1 LSVNHPLSADTGIAA
16 SNKLADFVEKMRAAG
31 QPELVIRHFAH
42 QYERLLAGATG
53 YIDRREALPVESLQS
68 CAALSESYTPA
79 GVAALSRTAVAKLNG
94 GLGTSM
100 GMAGPKSLLP
110 VKDDLTFLDV
120 ILRQVMYA
128 RGHCGCRIPLL
139 LMDSFNTFEDTKNSL
154 EKYREFSQDVP
165 ISFMQHRKP
174 KIWKDSLEAAEW
186 PADPDKEWCPPGHGD
201 IYISL
206 VTSGTLDALLDA
218 GYEYLFVSNSDN
230 LGAVLDLQ
238 ILGYLSEE
246 EIPFLMEVADRT
258 ESDNKGGHLAMRPDG
273 QLILRELSQCPPN
286 ETDEFQDIERFRY
299 FNTNNL
305 WLHLPTLQRIMTD
318 HDEILELPLI
328 RNEKPID
335 PADTSSPRVYQLE
348 TAMGSAIALFP
359 GAHAIRV
366 PRSRFAP
373 VKRTSDLLVMWSDA
387 YEFADNYQMVL
398 SSKRE
403 VAPSDWPPIVRLD
416 PVYFQMVD
424 DMRTRFPKGAPS
436 LLNCRHLIIDG
447 DVNFGGDVAIE
458 GDVTITNR
466 GSEPLTIA
474 DGARLGSLQLRAM

>member
-1 LSVNHPLSADTGIAA
+1 MSINRPISADTGVAA
-16 SNKLADFVEKMRAAG
+16 SDKLVEFVEKMRAAG
-31 QPELVIRHFAH
+31 QPDLVIKHFAH

-53 YIDRREALPVESLQS
+53 YIDRHEALPVESLQS
-68 CAALSESYTPA
+68 STTLSERYVSA
-79 GVAALSRTAVAKLNG
+79 GAAALSRTAVAKLNG

-110 VKDDLTFLDV
+110 VKGDLTFLDV

-128 RGHCGCRIPLL
+128 REHCGCRIPLL
-139 LMDSFNTFEDTKNSL
+139 LMDSFNTFEDTRVAL
-154 EKYREFSQDVP
+154 GHYHEFSQDIPV
-165 ISFMQHRKP
+165 SFMQHRKP
-174 KIWKDSLEAAEW
+174 KISRDSLEAAEW

-201 IYISL
+201 IYVSL

-246 EIPFLMEVADRT
+246 KIPFLMEVADRT

-273 QLILRELSQCPPN
+273 QLILRELSQCPPD
-286 ETDEFQDIERFRY
+286 EVEEFQDINRFKF

-305 WLHLPTLQRIMTD
+305 WLHLPTLQRIMTE

-335 PADTSSPRVYQLE
+335 PTDPSSPKVYQLE

-373 VKRTSDLLVMWSDA
+373 VKHTSDLLIMWSDA
-387 YEFADNYQMVL
+387 YELADNYQMVL
-398 SSKRE
+398 SPRRE
-403 VAPSDWPPIVRLD
+403 VAPSDWPPVVRLD
-416 PVYFQMVD
+416 PQYYQMVD
-424 DMRTRFPKGAPS
+424 DMRSRFPHGAPS
-436 LLNCRHLIIDG
+436 LLNCRHFTVAG
-447 DVNFGGDVAIE
+447 DVIFGSDIVIL
-458 GDVTITNR
+458 GDVTIANKTTER
-466 GSEPLTIA
+466 LAIA
-474 DGARLGSLQLRAM
+474 DSAQLENLRLGAT